1 MATVKYHAS
10 GHFDIE
16 TTIEIPDEEASDEL
30 AIWLAIVG
38 DLESCYGLEI
48 DILKGEGE

>member
-1 MATVKYHAS
+1 MATIKYHAS

-16 TTIEIPDEEASDEL
+16 TDDEAVDDL

-38 DLESCYGLEI
+38 DLENRYGLAI
-48 DILKGEGE
+48 DFRRDSDDQVRN